1 MLKRGPG
8 FLPTPDKGQPL
19 RDDVIDR
26 ITTNDLDE
34 LYTDEPSQGSGSTA
48 PPGVNPFT
56 PHGSNPF
63 GGPGMNPFGSTP
75 FPPSIFGGFLG
86 GGQGPFQGPATP
98 FGPPAYGPPN
108 NEVIYVTSFFSTM
121 YYVT

>member
-34 LYTDEPSQGSGSTA
+34 LYTDEPSQGSGVMA
-48 PPGVNPFT
+48 PLRVDPFT
-56 PHGSNPF
+56 PF
-63 GGPGMNPFGSTP
+63 GGPGMNPFGRT
-75 FPPSIFGGFLG
+75 FPPSIFGGLFG

-98 FGPPAYGPPN
+98 FGPPAFGPHN
-108 NEVIYVTSFFSTM
+108 NEVIYCAILCF
-121 YYVT
+121 